1 MKTFLVIIL
10 AFGVMVV
17 MPVWVI
23 SENSSYKKLE
33 LRRVAI
39 YNGLPNP
46 RYFMFPIDVVDVFTN
61 EDLKG
66 YMKETF
72 VYYEDY
78 SLEVHGKLFLLT
90 LTKSNKPVKC
100 KNGKLVFN

>member
-1 MKTFLVIIL
+1 MKIFSFIL
-10 AFGVMVV
+10 GIASMVV
-17 MPVWVI
+17 FPAWVLI
-23 SENSSYKKLE
+23 ETTPEKKLE
-33 LRRVAI
+33 LRKAAI

-72 VYYEDY
+72 IYYQDY
-78 SLEVHGKLFLLT
+78 SLEIHGKLFLLT
-90 LTKSNKPVKC
+90 LTKSNKVAKC